1 VIVSAHKDD
10 SWRMDETHVKV
21 RGEWMYRYR
30 AVDIAGETVDI
41 FLSRHRDV
49 NAAKAFLHKAMK
61 GRRGTGQGNAGRVR
75 GLPSGGS

>member
-1 VIVSAHKDD
+1 
-10 SWRMDETHVKV
+10 MDETYVKV
-21 RGEWMYRYR
+21 RGEWMYLYR
-30 AVDIAGETVDI
+30 AVDKAGETVDI

>member
-1 VIVSAHKDD
+1 MMSERGIKLAHTTILR
-10 SWRMDETHVKV
+10 WMV

-61 GRRGTGQGNAGRVR
+61 GRRGTGQGKAGRVR